1 MVTDTGERMRTH
13 SFRIVNYMD
22 RITEEKIK
30 SAANVVD
37 VIGDFIQLRKR
48 GVEYQGLC
56 PFHDDKTLGN
66 FSVNPN
72 KGLYKCFACGAGGD
86 AIEFLM
92 KHERLTYGDALHYLA
107 HKYSIPVDD
116 DYDRERWASIKPA
129 KPKQIV
135 EVHKEMLVME
145 RDVVRLTMKAKQ
157 PNIFIE
163 WLRALPWNSK
173 QRERLPNILW
183 QYCVGRWGDRVCFWQ
198 IDEQGRPRGGKLMRY
213 GLNGK
218 RDKDKVTG
226 KPGWM
231 HNQEGV
237 RERCDMDHHEYRA
250 TLFGMHLLKK
260 YPEAT
265 INIVESE
272 KTALI
277 CATAYGNMEQNLWMA
292 CGGLEFLKLDSLQ
305 TLIDEGRTIW
315 IWPDKDGVEKWRDK
329 VSHMLSDNVRITTKF
344 LEDFWIEADGA
355 KTDVA
360 DIILR
365 LMTHPE
371 TANERKRDEV
381 SEDEKI
387 LLACQE
393 WTAVHGDEP
402 FLDPAELI
410 DPRVREWREI
420 LRRKFNFNKTR
431 DGGIHSVQRHDLR
444 AEAGIPQPEES

>member
-1 MVTDTGERMRTH
+1 
-13 SFRIVNYMD
+13 MD

-37 VIGDFIQLRKR
+37 VIEDFLTLKPR
-48 GVEYQGLC
+48 GVEYVCLC
-56 PFHDDKTLGN
+56 PFHDDQTLGN
-66 FSVNPN
+66 FSVNPT
-72 KGLYKCFACGAGGD
+72 KGVYKCFACGAGGD
-86 AIEFLM
+86 AIKFLM
-92 KHERLTYGDALHYLA
+92 EYKGSKLSYGEALHYLA
-107 HKYSIPVDD
+107 KKYSIPIPDD
-116 DYDRERWASIKPA
+116 DWKCGERWQNIKPA

-145 RDVVRLTMKAKQ
+145 RDVVRLTMKATQ

-226 KPGWM
+226 KPGWK

-237 RERCDMDHHEYRA
+237 RERCDMEHHEYRA

-260 YPEAT
+260 YPNAT
-265 INIVESE
+265 INVVESE

-292 CGGLEFLKLDSLQ
+292 CGGLEFLKLDSIQ

-329 VSHMLSDNVRITTKF
+329 VSHMLSDKVRITTKF

-410 DPRVREWREI
+410 DPRVREWRDI
-420 LRRKFNFNKTR
+420 LRRKYNFNKSR
-431 DGGIHSVQRHDLR
+431 NN
-444 AEAGIPQPEES
+444 QPKQANNE

>member
-1 MVTDTGERMRTH
+1 
-13 SFRIVNYMD
+13 MD

-37 VIGDFIQLRKR
+37 VIGDFIDLRKR
-48 GVEYQGLC
+48 GVEYVCLC
-56 PFHDDKTLGN
+56 PFHDDQTLGN
-66 FSVNPN
+66 FSINPN
-72 KGLYKCFACGAGGD
+72 KGVYKCFACGAGGD
-86 AIEFLM
+86 AIKFLM
-92 KHERLTYGDALHYLA
+92 EYRDSKLSYGDALRYLA
-107 HKYSIPVDD
+107 KKYSIPISDD
-116 DYDRERWASIKPA
+116 DYRGDNRWQHIKPA
-129 KPKQIV
+129 TPHQII
-135 EVHKEMLVME
+135 ETKKEMLVME
-145 RDVVRLTMKAKQ
+145 RDVVRLTMKATQ

-231 HNQEGV
+231 HNQDGI
-237 RERCDMDHHEYRA
+237 RERCDMEHHEYRA

-260 YPEAT
+260 YPDAA

-277 CATAYGNMEQNLWMA
+277 CSTAYGNMEQNLWMA

-329 VSHMLSDNVRITTKF
+329 VSHMLSDKVRITTKF
-344 LEDFWIEADGA
+344 LDDFWIEDDGA

-393 WTAVHGDEP
+393 WAVVRSDEP
-402 FLDPAELI
+402 FLDPEEYI
-410 DPRVREWREI
+410 DPRVRQWREI
-420 LRRKFNFNKTR
+420 LRNKFNFNKRYDQSRRVSEET
-431 DGGIHSVQRHDLR
+431 G
-444 AEAGIPQPEES
+444 AEPTGV